1 MMGAFADNLTQW
13 AKDTEARTL
22 AVYRL
27 SVELLG
33 EEMSTTPAGGGKVPI
48 QTGNLA
54 RSVLASTDG
63 MPKTSDAPST
73 GSNVGAVT
81 ATLRIDQPVWLGYQ
95 AKYARRVNSG
105 FVGADKLG
113 RVYNQS
119 GAHFVEYAIEM
130 WPTIVRLAAEH
141 TEAQVKARKK

>member
-1 MMGAFADNLTQW
+1 MGAFSDNLTKW
-13 AKDTEARTL
+13 AQETEARMT

-27 SVELLG
+27 SVELLA
-33 EEMSTTPAGGGKVPI
+33 EEMSTTRAGGGKVPI

-63 MPKTSDAPST
+63 MPKTTETIPAGST
-73 GSNVGAVT
+73 VGVVT
-81 ATLRIDQPVWLGYQ
+81 SMLKLNQPVWLGYQ
-95 AKYARRVNSG
+95 AAYARRVNYG

-119 GAHFVEYAIEM
+119 GAHFLEYSIAM
-130 WPTIVRLAAEH
+130 WPTIVKLAAEH
-141 TEAQVKARKK
+141 TELQVKARKK